1 MESVQQR
8 AQAIIEN
15 WFQKA
20 ADWQKDLFISVWNGM
35 TGEDQILGRVTK
47 LIGQEYLSENHCL
60 TPNVIFPKDLNFY
73 NVKSSPVILTSIAGI
88 KGVGALSP
96 QSTLEFSDGLTV
108 VYGENG
114 CGKSSYVRILK
125 ALENPIHSESV
136 IGNVFEASPAPP
148 EATVTFSL
156 DGAPKV
162 VKWNK
167 NSKKRYPLQIYDTT
181 AAKQFV
187 DKENEVV
194 YEPKVLAAITQM
206 AQMYEKLSAAYTVM
220 ARDVAQKIT
229 ATPQNLQNHPI
240 AKEFAILSSVC
251 DTDRF
256 AKKYCWNAGVETEF
270 NAIIVGLKEN
280 NPQKAATEKC
290 AQRDIIRNHGRYI
303 LNLLQTISD
312 IQCSDFLEKRKKL
325 VTSKSTVE
333 AIIKTSQDQSLI
345 SGFGTEVWKA
355 MWKCACDFIEY
366 IEGNAGIPATLSG
379 RCALCQQELDANAK
393 TRLQIFREFT
403 ESKVMTEAETAQQKY
418 VAAVKYLQ
426 DNIKNK
432 VNIADIEM
440 SLTSSGVSEENKQ
453 VILGFYKSIVD
464 RCEWL
469 LSYTEDC
476 STELPPIQGQEEIT
490 AVFKE
495 ITAKMNTEIAVLQE
509 IAKSRANQI
518 NRMNDLLVVRWA
530 IDNLATKKQ
539 LIALNTVISKCKT
552 NALTSLK
559 KDLSKLLITDAYV
572 NRFQQEMHKLDARGQ
587 IKVELVAKAPKKGK
601 SYHQISLRGAQS
613 AGNHKN
619 GEILSEG
626 EFRVVSLAAFL
637 ADLSSWSRVM
647 PFIFDDP
654 ITSLDHKFEA
664 RVAKRLIQLSMERQ
678 VIVFTHRL
686 AFAQLL
692 DAGVAENNAEAA
704 QTGSTEHATIRH
716 IELRNDPL
724 GQPSL
729 PNYVNNMGMA
739 SAIKNLMNEDVK
751 RIKKAQKD
759 GDYSVADMSLQSLCA
774 RFRNVIEYGI
784 ETNLLSGVVS
794 RFKRNISTLA
804 LPRLNAITSA
814 DITLLDHMMTKYS
827 YYDHSH
833 SIEKPVPLPSIEDV
847 ETDLNT
853 MLDWATKFKR
863 RCDEAQKKAKG
874 Q

>member
-162 VKWNK
+162 VQWNK

-206 AQMYEKLSAAYTVM
+206 AQMYEKLSAAYTVI

-418 VAAVKYLQ
+418 VTAVKYLQ

-539 LIALNTVISKCKT
+539 LIAYKEYYRQRIEY
-552 NALTSLK
+552 LK
-559 KDLSKLLITDAYV
+559 K
-572 NRFQQEMHKLDARGQ
+572 HKRVSEYDS
-587 IKVELVAKAPKKGK
+587 ENLVYA
-601 SYHQISLRGAQS
+601 I
-613 AGNHKN
+613 
-619 GEILSEG
+619 
-626 EFRVVSLAAFL
+626 
-637 ADLSSWSRVM
+637 
-647 PFIFDDP
+647 
-654 ITSLDHKFEA
+654 
-664 RVAKRLIQLSMERQ
+664 
-678 VIVFTHRL
+678 
-686 AFAQLL
+686 
-692 DAGVAENNAEAA
+692 
-704 QTGSTEHATIRH
+704 
-716 IELRNDPL
+716 IE
-724 GQPSL
+724 
-729 PNYVNNMGMA
+729 
-739 SAIKNLMNEDVK
+739 
-751 RIKKAQKD
+751 
-759 GDYSVADMSLQSLCA
+759 
-774 RFRNVIEYGI
+774 NVIEQPEFSYVDCAVHFSLATLIKDFSLLTEVETKYASNPLTHLDFLLFNKMDKAPILAIEVDGMGYHKEGSRQSERDAIKSSVLEKYGI
-784 ETNLLSGVVS
+784 PLLRLRSNESGVEARIVAKLRS
-794 RFKRNISTLA
+794 A
-804 LPRLNAITSA
+804 RLT
-814 DITLLDHMMTKYS
+814 
-827 YYDHSH
+827 
-833 SIEKPVPLPSIEDV
+833 
-847 ETDLNT
+847 
-853 MLDWATKFKR
+853 
-863 RCDEAQKKAKG
+863 QKG
-874 Q
+874 DGLMV